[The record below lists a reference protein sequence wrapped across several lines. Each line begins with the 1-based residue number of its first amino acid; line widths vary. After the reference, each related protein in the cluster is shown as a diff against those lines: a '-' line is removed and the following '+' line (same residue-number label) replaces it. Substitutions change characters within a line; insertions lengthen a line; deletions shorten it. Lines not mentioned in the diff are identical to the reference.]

1 MTSTAPLISDYD
13 DAADRA
19 DEGEDDA
26 RLGEESLEEHED
38 GDGDGGESALL
49 KPGMF
54 IWGLTLCAGISGL
67 LFGYE

>member
-1 MTSTAPLISDYD
+1 MTSTAPLIRDYD

-19 DEGEDDA
+19 GEGEDDA
-26 RLGEESLEEHED
+26 QFGEESLEEHE
-38 GDGDGGESALL
+38 DGDGGESALL